1 MLKIINWLQN
11 SVHMH
16 AVQGNPRKGNSVVLQ
31 DDNSDGFDTAD
42 TIDMKIPSVPTDDK
56 DVFVDVSDSTVT
68 EPVLTRSKSN
78 SKILGEDNTT
88 CATGV
93 TILQNGNNNMV
104 KDGPGLECSP
114 AKEFPEESTQEFS
127 PIGGK
132 GVSKE
137 ETGKLV
143 RSMAYE
149 HYLEF
154 CFLPLNWF

>member
-1 MLKIINWLQN
+1 
-11 SVHMH
+11 
-16 AVQGNPRKGNSVVLQ
+16 
-31 DDNSDGFDTAD
+31 
-42 TIDMKIPSVPTDDK
+42 
-56 DVFVDVSDSTVT
+56 
-68 EPVLTRSKSN
+68 
-78 SKILGEDNTT
+78 
-88 CATGV
+88 
-93 TILQNGNNNMV
+93 MV

-143 RSMAYE
+143 RNMAYE